1 MKAKKI
7 TQSVKS
13 KLILGALFLLTN
25 ESLMAQASTIT
36 TKATN
41 LTNLILQILNIIL
54 TAVAAGAFIWMVIGI
69 FTKAQD
75 IKQRVIYFVIGVVL
89 MGLQSTIVSS
99 LMGL

>member
-1 MKAKKI
+1 MKTKNL
-7 TQSVKS
+7 TQAVKS
-13 KLILGALFLLTN
+13 KLILGALFLLSN
-25 ESLMAQASTIT
+25 GSLMAQASNIT
-36 TKATN
+36 QKATN

>member
-1 MKAKKI
+1 MKTKNI
-7 TQSVKS
+7 VTSVKS

-25 ESLMAQASTIT
+25 ESLMAQASSIT

-99 LMGL
+99 LMSL